1 VGEAILLGEMLMGML
16 LDGDEPGDDSKCIL
30 EFGSRGGGGQ
40 QIVYG
45 VGLLVYVYTL
55 AVRALSAARRVLVG
69 FAVWVFRNAGL
80 ASAGSPRAKA
90 GR

>member
-1 VGEAILLGEMLMGML
+1 VGEASLLGEMLMGML

-30 EFGSRGGGGQ
+30 EFGSRSGW

-45 VGLLVYVYTL
+45 VGLLLYVYTL

-69 FAVWVFRNAGL
+69 FARGFFVTVV
-80 ASAGSPRAKA
+80 
-90 GR
+90 

>member
-1 VGEAILLGEMLMGML
+1 MSQATIRNASWILV
-16 LDGDEPGDDSKCIL
+16 DRQVD
-30 EFGSRGGGGQ
+30 GQ

-45 VGLLVYVYTL
+45 VGLRVYVYTL

-69 FAVWVFRNAGL
+69 LLLWVFRNGGL